1 MRFIVGYIAYIV
13 FQRDIQACS
22 STADVPADGSA
33 MVVELRIGAHE
44 QVRMGKAMMVFIRRM
59 ILHRMLMVAI
69 H

>member
-44 QVRMGKAMMVFIRRM
+44 QVRMGKARE
-59 ILHRMLMVAI
+59 
-69 H
+69 